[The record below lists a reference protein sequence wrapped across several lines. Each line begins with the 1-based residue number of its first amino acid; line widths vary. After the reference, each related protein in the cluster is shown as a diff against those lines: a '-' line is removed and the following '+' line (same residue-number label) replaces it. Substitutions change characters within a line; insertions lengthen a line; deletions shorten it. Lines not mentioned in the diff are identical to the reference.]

1 MNKIFLYQYTVIIM
15 SMILYDTDEQ
25 NLLICMK
32 CLNLALGK
40 KYIKNHVTM
49 VTINK

>member
-1 MNKIFLYQYTVIIM
+1 
-15 SMILYDTDEQ
+15 
-25 NLLICMK
+25 MK

-49 VTINK
+49 VTINKW